1 MAFARKPKYKDP
13 EPGVPVPEAPMPAT
27 APMPGPAEVVPVAE
41 VFSPPPAPPVKPQA
55 PPAPAVKFYPGD
67 REALEVQVKII
78 TEAARRIALHP
89 TDPLA
94 LRRDLVEIEK
104 ACKPALIILRRY

>member
-1 MAFARKPKYKDP
+1 MAFTRKPRYKDP
-13 EPGVPVPEAPMPAT
+13 EPGAPVHEAPMPAS
-27 APMPGPAEVVPVAE
+27 APMPSPAQVVPVAE
-41 VFSPPPAPPVKPQA
+41 VLPPSPVKTQT
-55 PPAPAVKFYPGD
+55 PPAPAFKFYPGD
-67 REALEVQVKII
+67 REALEVQIKII
-78 TEAARRIALHP
+78 TEAARRIASHP